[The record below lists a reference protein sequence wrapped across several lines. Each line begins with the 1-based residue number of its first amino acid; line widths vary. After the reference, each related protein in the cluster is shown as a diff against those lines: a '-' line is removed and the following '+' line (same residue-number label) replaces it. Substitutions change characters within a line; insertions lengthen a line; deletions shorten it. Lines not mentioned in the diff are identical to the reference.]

1 MYINQDPREY
11 DAEIDGSVEVT
22 NLDMEQVM
30 LLIHQNAL
38 EEMMVREA
46 RLIRQMRR
54 LQEDLDQLGNDIREK
69 KFMITAARDALLRRA
84 V

>member
-1 MYINQDPREY
+1 MD
-11 DAEIDGSVEVT
+11 EVHI
-22 NLDMEQVM
+22 
-30 LLIHQNAL
+30 LIHANAL
-38 EEMMVREA
+38 EEMMIREA

-69 KFMITAARDALLRRA
+69 KFMITAARDQMLRRA

>member
-1 MYINQDPREY
+1 MISMD
-11 DAEIDGSVEVT
+11 EVHI
-22 NLDMEQVM
+22 M
-30 LLIHQNAL
+30 IHQNAL
-38 EEMMVREA
+38 EEMMIREA